1 MPMTKVRRLG
11 TSSDNKNFIYN
22 HLASNKDHPSKTL

>member
-1 MPMTKVRRLG
+1 MPLAKARRLG

-22 HLASNKDHPSKTL
+22 HETLKKDHPSKTL